1 VRTLLVALLLF
12 CSCARSQMSDSQR
25 KSISHDLRVQIDDT
39 WKRIQYYEYM
49 MPLWHRDR
57 DLGLLEHYSI
67 SDTFKVVAYLHRDYA
82 RLIDSLTTIEG
93 KRNPDGSYTKNPDGS
108 FGWPWPSP
116 FEPTSTPQSKQPP
129 ASPDSARPSREPPRS
144 IGT

>member
-1 VRTLLVALLLF
+1 MRTLLIALLLL
-12 CSCARSQMSDSQR
+12 CNCAKSQMSDSQR
-25 KSISHDLRVQIDDT
+25 KVISHDLRLQIDDT
-39 WKRIQYYEYM
+39 WKKIQYYDYM

-67 SDTFKVVAYLHRDYA
+67 SDTFKVVAYLHRGYA
-82 RLIDSLTTIEG
+82 RLIDSLTTVEG
-93 KRNPDGSYTKNPDGS
+93 KKNPDGSYKKNPDGS

-116 FEPTSTPQSKQPP
+116 FEPNTTDQQKQSP
-129 ASPDSARPSREPPRS
+129 APDTVRPSRERPPT